1 MIDAQVAADADQP
14 GLEVGAAVEG
24 IERLEQLEEDVL
36 REVLGLVVLADE
48 LVGDVEDAAPVQ
60 ADDRFPGALIAAEA
74 ALDDVVDVLRNMGGN
89 ARMIP
94 CETLV
99 SQPFQA
105 TDRGL
110 VCDGVS
116 VASIIEHVG
125 TPCYIYSARSIREAY
140 RAIDAAF
147 TGYPHAIHY
156 ALKANS
162 TLAIARLLRA
172 LGSKADANSG
182 GEVQVA
188 LRAGFAAADIVF
200 TGVGKTRDELELAI
214 TQGVGTI
221 NAESAGE
228 LDRIDAMARALGRVA
243 RVALRVN
250 PDIDARS
257 HPNISTGLKTNKFGV
272 PVEEARDIYA
282 ARRGHTG
289 LRLVGVHIH
298 IGSQIT
304 TAEPLR
310 RAAEALTALALTLRA
325 DGVPLEHVDLGG
337 GLGIPYEGR
346 PMITPAEYAAAVL
359 PELRRA
365 GIPVVLEPGRAVVGQ
380 SGALVSRIVDIKR
393 YPDGRQFAVLDAG
406 MTELMRPALYGSYH
420 RIVPVAPRLGAEAA
434 WDVVGPICESSD
446 VFARDRELPDVE
458 VDDLLAVLDTG
469 AYGAVMASNY
479 NRRMLAPE
487 VLVADG
493 AWRVV
498 RRRQTLDDVLA
509 LESE

>member
-1 MIDAQVAADADQP
+1 MP
-14 GLEVGAAVEG
+14 GVGQD
-24 IERLEQLEEDVL
+24 I
-36 REVLGLVVLADE
+36 
-48 LVGDVEDAAPVQ
+48 
-60 ADDRFPGALIAAEA
+60 
-74 ALDDVVDVLRNMGGN
+74 GGN

-99 SQPFQA
+99 SQPFQPG
-105 TDRGL
+105 DSGL
-110 VCDGVS
+110 LCDG
-116 VASIIEHVG
+116 ASIQSIVDAVG
-125 TPCYIYSARSIREAY
+125 TPVYVYSARAIREGY
-140 RAIDAAF
+140 RAIDDAFAA
-147 TGYPHAIHY
+147 YPHAIHY

-162 TLAIARLLRA
+162 TLAIARLLQA
-172 LGSKADANSG
+172 MGSRADANSG

-188 LRAGFAAADIVF
+188 LRAGFAPCDIVF
-200 TGVGKTRDELELAI
+200 TGVGKTRAELAFAI
-214 TQGVGTI
+214 DRGVFTI

-228 LDRIDAMARALGRVA
+228 LDRIAEVARAHEREA

-272 PVEEARDIYA
+272 PLQDAREIYRE
-282 ARRGHTG
+282 RRGLAG
-289 LRLVGVHIH
+289 LRFTGVHIH

-310 RAAEALTALALTLRA
+310 RAAVALATLAIELRD
-325 DGVPLEHVDLGG
+325 DGFALEHVDLGG

-346 PMITPAEYAAAVL
+346 AMITASEYAAAVI

-365 GIPVVLEPGRAVVGQ
+365 GIPVVLEPGRAVVGP
-380 SGALVSRIVDIKR
+380 SGALVAEVVDTKR

-420 RIVPVAPRLGAEAA
+420 RIVPVHARAAEEST

-446 VFARDRELPDVE
+446 VFGRDRSLPSVR
-458 VDDLLAVLDTG
+458 VGDLIAVLDTG

-487 VLVADG
+487 VLVDEG
-493 AWRVV
+493 EWRVI

-509 LESE
+509 LEQ